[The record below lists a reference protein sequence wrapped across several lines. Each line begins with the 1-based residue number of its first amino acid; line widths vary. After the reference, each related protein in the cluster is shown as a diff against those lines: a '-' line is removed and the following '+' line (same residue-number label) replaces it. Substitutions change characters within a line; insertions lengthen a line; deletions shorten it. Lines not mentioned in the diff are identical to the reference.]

1 MATMDPDTVDALNM
15 LLEDVR
21 ASVEIEVALSNGATE
36 YLEREALT
44 AMGVEDTLLAFRL
57 RDWLASHDLPVTRR
71 INGIVLQAL
80 DLTRYDDRLTLFMH
94 HQLASREQAEQLLED
109 IGERDE
115 DDEGEERGE
124 SDLDR
129 AGQEILRSLVDAHT
143 RHASWSEARARE
155 FAETRQFEFRVPGP
169 RPSGPSGGSDTLD
182 TPDAPDAPDA
192 PESADPPETSGARS
206 FPRGARTMATPATR
220 PDIADEDED
229 DADGEDEEDVDDDND
244 DGDYD
249 IDDADDADDGEYDMD
264 DAAPVSDRPPA
275 E

>member
-57 RDWLASHDLPVTRR
+57 RDWLASHDLPVTGR

-109 IGERDE
+109 ADEADGTDETGET
-115 DDEGEERGE
+115 GETGE
-124 SDLDR
+124 TDLDR
-129 AGQEILRSLVDAHT
+129 AGKEILRSLVDAHT
-143 RHASWSEARARE
+143 RHATWSEARARE
-155 FAETRQFEFRVPGP
+155 FAETRQFEFRIPGP
-169 RPSGPSGGSDTLD
+169 RPNGPSDGADS
-182 TPDAPDAPDA
+182 PDSPDA
-192 PESADPPETSGARS
+192 PESADPPETSGERS
-206 FPRGARTMATPATR
+206 FPRGARTVAAPATE
-220 PDIADEDED
+220 PDFVDNDEDDEDEGGDEDED
-229 DADGEDEEDVDDDND
+229 EGGNDDEDEDE

-249 IDDADDADDGEYDMD
+249 IDDMD
-264 DAAPVSDRPPA
+264 DIEDVAPVSERPPA

>member
-109 IGERDE
+109 AGEADGTDE
-115 DDEGEERGE
+115 TGETGE
-124 SDLDR
+124 TGETDLDR

-143 RHASWSEARARE
+143 RHATWSEARARE
-155 FAETRQFEFRVPGP
+155 FAETRQFEFRIPGP
-169 RPSGPSGGSDTLD
+169 RPNGPSDGADS
-182 TPDAPDAPDA
+182 PDSPDAPDA
-192 PESADPPETSGARS
+192 PESADPPETPGERS
-206 FPRGARTMATPATR
+206 FPRGARTMAAPATE
-220 PDIADEDED
+220 PDFADNDEDDEDDEDDGEDEDED
-229 DADGEDEEDVDDDND
+229 EDE

-249 IDDADDADDGEYDMD
+249 IDDMD
-264 DAAPVSDRPPA
+264 DIEDVAPVSERPPA